1 MNNQKIKCVVWDL
14 DNTLW
19 DGVLLEDEEV
29 KPKSNI
35 ISIIKELD
43 NRGILQSVS
52 SKNEYEIARQKLI
65 DLDLWEYFIYPQINW
80 NSKSDGIRE
89 IAKNINI
96 GTDTL
101 AFIDDQP
108 FEREEVNF
116 SLPEVLSIDPV
127 AADEILKMNR
137 MMPNFITDDSK
148 KRRQMYQ
155 NDIKRNGM
163 EKQFTGTKEEF
174 LRSLGMVFKISRAK
188 EEDLQR
194 AEELTIRTHQ
204 LNSTGYQYSYDELKG
219 FIESDDYEVLV
230 TQLDDKYGEYGKI
243 GLALLKKDKQVWD
256 LKLLLMSCRVMAKGI
271 GNVMMNYIFNMAK
284 TEGAVLRAQFIP
296 TDRNRIMYITYKF
309 NGFKEIGNNGNVTI
323 LEADMSHD
331 RLLPD
336 YVTVLEEG

>member
-271 GNVMMNYIFNMAK
+271 GNILMNYIFNMAK

-309 NGFKEIGNNGNVTI
+309 NGFKEIGNTGNVTI

>member
-1 MNNQKIKCVVWDL
+1 
-14 DNTLW
+14 
-19 DGVLLEDEEV
+19 
-29 KPKSNI
+29 
-35 ISIIKELD
+35 
-43 NRGILQSVS
+43 
-52 SKNEYEIARQKLI
+52 
-65 DLDLWEYFIYPQINW
+65 
-80 NSKSDGIRE
+80 
-89 IAKNINI
+89 
-96 GTDTL
+96 
-101 AFIDDQP
+101 
-108 FEREEVNF
+108 
-116 SLPEVLSIDPV
+116 
-127 AADEILKMNR
+127 
-137 MMPNFITDDSK
+137 
-148 KRRQMYQ
+148 
-155 NDIKRNGM
+155 
-163 EKQFTGTKEEF
+163 
-174 LRSLGMVFKISRAK
+174 
-188 EEDLQR
+188 
-194 AEELTIRTHQ
+194 
-204 LNSTGYQYSYDELKG
+204 LKG